1 MGSVP
6 LPPPLLA
13 GGVVGGAVL
22 GGEQEVRVCTM
33 GLAPRPPKYRGECTK
48 MRAREGPEPPREE
61 ACHLGFVNVWSCPGS
76 SSTGDHIPKNSP
88 RYSQNVLHC
97 CLKRKKKKLQT
108 FPRPKSRALS
118 REQLLCAS
126 LLPAH
131 SPRHF
136 PRIRDQV
143 LPAVSI
149 VCDFRRG
156 LERRGSGPTSVP
168 DLGHY
173 YWGFLQPGMGKRSD

>member
-97 CLKRKKKKLQT
+97 CLKRKKESYKR
-108 FPRPKSRALS
+108 FPVP
-118 REQLLCAS
+118 S
-126 LLPAH
+126 LEP
-131 SPRHF
+131 
-136 PRIRDQV
+136 
-143 LPAVSI
+143 
-149 VCDFRRG
+149 
-156 LERRGSGPTSVP
+156 
-168 DLGHY
+168 
-173 YWGFLQPGMGKRSD
+173 